1 MRVTFKKAFVPS
13 VLAFAVVLSLLMA
26 ALKFIPHGHRYD
38 LAVKVSLALALFWL
52 IYEVRPD
59 WLLRKGV
66 LVLAV
71 LAGLGL
77 GIGEISVINPRSEIV
92 QVYQTVFDAMDSG
105 NNPYTSG
112 TIFHY
117 AEFYKVVY
125 GNFNYPPVEIYPYY
139 AAYKIAGAWNSTVMT
154 AVFLV
159 LHALVCLVFLW
170 TFPRVKRRYLAAFFL
185 LFLFTEIITNP
196 AMTFLVTA
204 LVLLVIKKNEVRP
217 RPVYRYLIAVLFGI
231 GLMTK
236 FLVIPFMAAYYWHRF
251 DRKNLKSLG
260 PIAVD
265 TAISLATA
273 VLLMAPFGV
282 RAVFKET
289 ILFNL
294 ILRDRAVMTTYFPNI
309 LSGPL
314 VWLGLDRI
322 YPYAAVLILGI
333 AVLWAPRLRV
343 IAAMM
348 AASYAFLM
356 VSPTPEPQ
364 FIPVMLYLALFGA
377 FATLEVSHP
386 AILRGPAAAAASGR
400 VQQVLP
406 AAEPLVDDVPDPA
419 DGPGPAG

>member
-1 MRVTFKKAFVPS
+1 MRVTLKNAFVPS

-26 ALKFIPHGHRYD
+26 VFQFIPHGHRYD

-66 LVLAV
+66 LVLVV

-77 GIGEISVINPRSEIV
+77 GIGEISAINPRSEIV

-125 GNFNYPPVEIYPYY
+125 GNFNYPPAEIYPYY
-139 AAYKIAGAWNSTVMT
+139 AAYKIAGAWNSAVMT
-154 AVFLV
+154 AVFLI
-159 LHALVCLVFLW
+159 LHGFVCLVFLW

-204 LVLLVIKKNEVRP
+204 LLLLVIRKNEARP
-217 RPVYRYLIAVLFGI
+217 RPAYRVLIAVLFGV

-236 FLVIPFMAAYYWHRF
+236 FLVIPFMAGYYWHKF

-265 TAISLATA
+265 AAISLATA
-273 VLLMAPFGV
+273 VLIMAPFGV

-289 ILFNL
+289 ILFNV

-314 VWLGLDRI
+314 VWLGLDKI
-322 YPYAAVLILGI
+322 YPVAAVLILGA
-333 AVLWAPRLRV
+333 AVLWAPRLRL

-364 FIPVMLYLALFGA
+364 FIPVMLYLALVGA
-377 FATLEVSHP
+377 FGTLEATHP
-386 AILRGPAAAAASGR
+386 GILRGPSPARASGR

-406 AAEPLVDDVPDPA
+406 AAEALVDDVPDPA
-419 DGPGPAG
+419 DGAGPAG

>member
-1 MRVTFKKAFVPS
+1 MTLRKAFVPS
-13 VLAFAVVLSLLMA
+13 LLVFAVVVSFAMA
-26 ALKFIPHGHRYD
+26 AFKSIPHGHRYD
-38 LAVKVSLALALFWL
+38 LSVKLSLALALFWL

-66 LVLAV
+66 LAFAV

-125 GNFNYPPVEIYPYY
+125 GNFNYPPMEIYPYY
-139 AAYKIAGAWNSTVMT
+139 AAYKIAGVWNSTVMT
-154 AVFLV
+154 AVFLI

-170 TFPRVKRRYLAAFFL
+170 TFPRVKRRFLAAFFL

-204 LVLLVIKKNEVRP
+204 LILLVIKKNEARP
-217 RPVYRYLIAVLFGI
+217 RPVNRYLIAVLFGV

-236 FLVIPFMAAYYWHRF
+236 FLIIPFMAAYYWHRF

-273 VLLMAPFGV
+273 VVIMVPFGV

-294 ILRDRAVMTTYFPNI
+294 ILSHRAVMTTYFPNI

-314 VWLGLDRI
+314 VWLGLDRV
-322 YPYAAVLILGI
+322 YPLAAVLILGL
-333 AVLWAPRLRV
+333 AVLWAPRLRPV
-343 IAAMM
+343 SAMM

-377 FATLEVSHP
+377 FGRLETAFPGILLTRATDE
-386 AILRGPAAAAASGR
+386 ASGR
-400 VQQVLP
+400 VQQVFQ

-419 DGPGPAG
+419 HGAGPAG